1 VQTGRLYAES
11 AAGYRTGLAIS
22 NPNASGVTLS
32 FHFTDRN
39 GQDFGHGTLAL
50 PAHGQIARFLNED
63 PFRLAAS
70 EETTFAFEASAPVAV
85 LGLRGRD
92 NERGEFLI
100 TTLPLSPEIAQPG
113 QELYLPHFTYGGGW
127 TTQVVLV
134 NPGGRPVTGNL
145 VFFDQGRADTPAN
158 PVSVLLNGAAG
169 SSFRYELPPGATRTF
184 STSGE
189 PKDLVVGSIRI
200 LPDPESA
207 TPRAMAVFSFR
218 QNGITVTEAGVEAVI
233 PGKSRT
239 MYAEASGDFSSLTG
253 NATTTGIAVANA
265 SDRLMTVQ
273 FRLRDFRG
281 IDQRLGA
288 IVLPARGQAALFMH
302 QIPGLDQTETPFR
315 GTIEITA
322 DSPYAAMT
330 GLRGRRNERGDF
342 LITSTPLFE
351 KELSSFV
358 RVFPHIADGGGY
370 RTQLILLDWLS
381 ASAGSILFSDQSGAA
396 WSVGIR

>member
-1 VQTGRLYAES
+1 
-11 AAGYRTGLAIS
+11 
-22 NPNASGVTLS
+22 
-32 FHFTDRN
+32 
-39 GQDFGHGTLAL
+39 
-50 PAHGQIARFLNED
+50 
-63 PFRLAAS
+63 
-70 EETTFAFEASAPVAV
+70 
-85 LGLRGRD
+85 
-92 NERGEFLI
+92 
-100 TTLPLSPEIAQPG
+100 
-113 QELYLPHFTYGGGW
+113 
-127 TTQVVLV
+127 
-134 NPGGRPVTGNL
+134 
-145 VFFDQGRADTPAN
+145 
-158 PVSVLLNGAAG
+158 
-169 SSFRYELPPGATRTF
+169 
-184 STSGE
+184 
-189 PKDLVVGSIRI
+189 
-200 LPDPESA
+200 
-207 TPRAMAVFSFR
+207 
-218 QNGITVTEAGVEAVI
+218 
-233 PGKSRT
+233 
-239 MYAEASGDFSSLTG
+239 LTG

-281 IDQRLGA
+281 LDQRLGA

-302 QIPGLDQTETPFR
+302 QIPGLDQIETPFR